1 MKDRMFSSLLLSVT
15 LALPGLAQQTGSTS
29 NTQLA
34 ATTGQT
40 ASASQE
46 TGASRQ
52 KLEAPT
58 PTDFWDGEDPNLSNL
73 VTHPFASKK
82 YVRRQTQPIQDRL
95 NELDEL
101 TISHAQMIKDADA
114 RAGQGLQLV
123 STKEK
128 EADQHAIDAGSQA
141 EAAKLAATQ
150 ATRRVS
156 TAEQMV
162 GNVDQYKDAQ
172 KTEIHFP
179 PGQSVLTKQAKDT
192 LDELATQL
200 KDQHDYFIEVQGFA
214 PGHGQTAIATSRMMA
229 DSVVRYMVLKHEVPI
244 YRIYVLA
251 LGDASVAPTDRT
263 EARRPGEGRV
273 EVNLVGNDV
282 SSSAQH

>member
-58 PTDFWDGEDPNLSNL
+58 PTDFWDGEDPNLANL

-101 TISHAQMIKDADA
+101 TISHAQRIKDADA

-200 KDQHDYFIEVQGFA
+200 KDQQNYFIEVQGFA
-214 PGHGQTAIATSRMMA
+214 PGRGQTAIATSRMMA
-229 DSVVRYMVLKHEVPI
+229 DSVVRYMVLKHKIPI
-244 YRIYVLA
+244 YRMYVLA
-251 LGDASVAPTDRT
+251 LGDASVAPADRIGT
-263 EARRPGEGRV
+263 RRPGAGRV
-273 EVNLVGNDV
+273 EVNLLRPTF
-282 SSSAQH
+282 

>member
-141 EAAKLAATQ
+141 ETAKLAATQ
-150 ATRRVS
+150 DTRRVS
-156 TAEQMV
+156 TAEQKV
-162 GNVDQYKDAQ
+162 GSIDQYKDIER
-172 KTEIHFP
+172 TEIHFP
-179 PGQSVLTKQAKDT
+179 PGQRILTKQAKDT
-192 LDELATQL
+192 LDEMATRL
-200 KDQHDYFIEVQGFA
+200 KDQHNYFIELRGFA
-214 PGHGQTAIATSRMMA
+214 PGHGQTAMATSRMMA
-229 DSVVRYMVLKHEVPI
+229 DLVVRYMVLEHKIPI
-244 YRIYVLA
+244 YRMYVLA

-263 EARRPGEGRV
+263 GARRPDGGRV
-273 EVNLVGNDV
+273 EVNLFKNDPL
-282 SSSAQH
+282 SSAPH